1 MDKLLETIQEMRRTR
16 GWDNS
21 DTLPI
26 LIKSVSVEAAEL
38 LETIQWDEQNIDME
52 AVKGELADVLMYA
65 LSICID
71 MDWDVLDLI
80 EEKIKNVSQIL
91 FKLEQKKLHIIQTAL
106 NCLLDLQMIHLQLLI
121 IKMIYKPNI
130 QVVLYCIFI

>member
-1 MDKLLETIQEMRRTR
+1 MDKVLETIQKMRISR
-16 GWDNS
+16 GWDKS

-38 LETIQWDEQNIDME
+38 LETIQWDEENIDME

-71 MDWDVLDLI
+71 NDIDVLQLI
-80 EEKIKNVSQIL
+80 KDKIENVYERYPQKN
-91 FKLEQKKLHIIQTAL
+91 
-106 NCLLDLQMIHLQLLI
+106 D
-121 IKMIYKPNI
+121 
-130 QVVLYCIFI
+130 

>member
-1 MDKLLETIQEMRRTR
+1 MDKVLETIQEMRISR
-16 GWDNS
+16 GWDKS

-38 LETIQWDEQNIDME
+38 LETIQWDEENIDMD

-71 MDWDVLDLI
+71 NDIDVLQLI
-80 EEKIKNVSQIL
+80 KDKIQNGYERHPQKNG
-91 FKLEQKKLHIIQTAL
+91 
-106 NCLLDLQMIHLQLLI
+106 
-121 IKMIYKPNI
+121 
-130 QVVLYCIFI
+130 

>member
-1 MDKLLETIQEMRRTR
+1 MDKVFELIQEMRRSR

-38 LETIQWDEQNIDME
+38 LETIQWDEDNIDMR
-52 AVKGELADVLMYA
+52 AVESELADVLLSA

-71 MDWDVLDLI
+71 YDMDVETI
-80 EEKIKNVSQIL
+80 IRNKINNVY
-91 FKLEQKKLHIIQTAL
+91 ERYPEVKK
-106 NCLLDLQMIHLQLLI
+106 
-121 IKMIYKPNI
+121 
-130 QVVLYCIFI
+130 

>member
-1 MDKLLETIQEMRRTR
+1 MDKVLETIQEMRISH
-16 GWDNS
+16 GWDKS

-38 LETIQWDEQNIDME
+38 LETIQWDEENIDME

-71 MDWDVLDLI
+71 NDIDVLQLI
-80 EEKIKNVSQIL
+80 KDKIENVYERYPQKN
-91 FKLEQKKLHIIQTAL
+91 
-106 NCLLDLQMIHLQLLI
+106 D
-121 IKMIYKPNI
+121 
-130 QVVLYCIFI
+130 

>member
-1 MDKLLETIQEMRRTR
+1 MDKVFELIQEMRRSR

-38 LETIQWDEQNIDME
+38 LETIQWDEDNIDMR
-52 AVKGELADVLMYA
+52 AVESELADVLMYA

-71 MDWDVLDLI
+71 NDIDVLRLI
-80 EEKIKNVSQIL
+80 KDKIENVYERYPQKN
-91 FKLEQKKLHIIQTAL
+91 
-106 NCLLDLQMIHLQLLI
+106 D
-121 IKMIYKPNI
+121 
-130 QVVLYCIFI
+130 

>member
-1 MDKLLETIQEMRRTR
+1 MDKVFELIQEMRRSR

-38 LETIQWDEQNIDME
+38 LETIQWDEENIDMR
-52 AVKGELADVLMYA
+52 AVESELADVLMYA

-71 MDWDVLDLI
+71 NDIDVLQLI
-80 EEKIKNVSQIL
+80 KDKIENVYERYPQKN
-91 FKLEQKKLHIIQTAL
+91 
-106 NCLLDLQMIHLQLLI
+106 D
-121 IKMIYKPNI
+121 
-130 QVVLYCIFI
+130 

>member
-1 MDKLLETIQEMRRTR
+1 MDKLLNTIQEMRISR
-16 GWDNS
+16 GWDKS

-38 LETIQWDEQNIDME
+38 LETIQWDEKNIDME

-71 MDWDVLDLI
+71 NDLDVQKLI
-80 EEKIKNVSQIL
+80 EDKIQNVYMRYPEKNG
-91 FKLEQKKLHIIQTAL
+91 
-106 NCLLDLQMIHLQLLI
+106 
-121 IKMIYKPNI
+121 
-130 QVVLYCIFI
+130 

>member
-1 MDKLLETIQEMRRTR
+1 MDKLLETIQELRRTR

-71 MDWDVLDLI
+71 YDIDVQQLI
-80 EEKIKNVSQIL
+80 EDKIKNVYTRYPA
-91 FKLEQKKLHIIQTAL
+91 KDE
-106 NCLLDLQMIHLQLLI
+106 
-121 IKMIYKPNI
+121 
-130 QVVLYCIFI
+130 

>member
-1 MDKLLETIQEMRRTR
+1 MDKVLETIQEMRISR
-16 GWDNS
+16 GWDKT

-38 LETIQWDEQNIDME
+38 LETIQWDEENIDME

-71 MDWDVLDLI
+71 NDIDVLQLI
-80 EEKIKNVSQIL
+80 KDKIQNVYERYPQKN
-91 FKLEQKKLHIIQTAL
+91 
-106 NCLLDLQMIHLQLLI
+106 D
-121 IKMIYKPNI
+121 
-130 QVVLYCIFI
+130 

>member
-1 MDKLLETIQEMRRTR
+1 MDKVFELIQEMRRSR

-38 LETIQWDEQNIDME
+38 LETIQWDEENIDMR
-52 AVKGELADVLMYA
+52 AVESELADVLMYA

-71 MDWDVLDLI
+71 YDMDVETI
-80 EEKIKNVSQIL
+80 VRNKINNVY
-91 FKLEQKKLHIIQTAL
+91 ERYPEVKK
-106 NCLLDLQMIHLQLLI
+106 
-121 IKMIYKPNI
+121 
-130 QVVLYCIFI
+130 

>member
-71 MDWDVLDLI
+71 YDIDVQQLI
-80 EEKIKNVSQIL
+80 EDKIKNVYTRYPA
-91 FKLEQKKLHIIQTAL
+91 KDE
-106 NCLLDLQMIHLQLLI
+106 
-121 IKMIYKPNI
+121 
-130 QVVLYCIFI
+130 

>member
-1 MDKLLETIQEMRRTR
+1 MDKLLNTIQEMRISR
-16 GWDNS
+16 GWDKS

-38 LETIQWDEQNIDME
+38 LETFQWDEENIDME

-71 MDWDVLDLI
+71 NDLDVQKLI
-80 EEKIKNVSQIL
+80 EDKIQNVYMRYPEKNG
-91 FKLEQKKLHIIQTAL
+91 
-106 NCLLDLQMIHLQLLI
+106 
-121 IKMIYKPNI
+121 
-130 QVVLYCIFI
+130 

>member
-1 MDKLLETIQEMRRTR
+1 MDKVLETIQEMRISR
-16 GWDNS
+16 GWDKS

-38 LETIQWDEQNIDME
+38 LETIQWDEENIDME

-71 MDWDVLDLI
+71 NDIDVLQLI
-80 EEKIKNVSQIL
+80 KDKIENVYERYPQKN
-91 FKLEQKKLHIIQTAL
+91 E
-106 NCLLDLQMIHLQLLI
+106 
-121 IKMIYKPNI
+121 
-130 QVVLYCIFI
+130 